1 MYVIFFTVYGA
12 LNSTELNDIKDSFVS
27 NLPEGITLPPEL
39 KDIDVGEGI
48 KQASDIFKQ
57 KCIENSGSDA
67 AFEEASVNIFIL
79 AIKTTKT
86 TNNLNRYL
94 NI

>member
-1 MYVIFFTVYGA
+1 M
-12 LNSTELNDIKDSFVS
+12 N

-57 KCIENSGSDA
+57 KCVENSGSDA
-67 AFEEASVNIFIL
+67 AFEEASVNIFNFTIN
-79 AIKTTKT
+79 TTKT
-86 TNNLNRYL
+86 TNNLNRFL